1 MIKKDRNEQQKIDLE
16 TIKDILDGNS
26 RSFEILEKQYRRIV
40 ASLIRRMIKDED
52 DVKDLT
58 QETFIKAFSN
68 LDKYQFNYNF
78 SSWLFK
84 IASNTCIDFIR
95 KKRFPTV
102 SISKSGNDSENEQDY
117 EIKDESYV
125 PDFYLMA
132 NERKKALLDA
142 IESLPENYKEI
153 IRLRHS
159 EDMDYV
165 DISKKL
171 NLPLGTVKAH
181 LFRARKMLYYFLKNK
196 QHLFIE

>member
-1 MIKKDRNEQQKIDLE
+1 MIKKDRNDQQKIDLE